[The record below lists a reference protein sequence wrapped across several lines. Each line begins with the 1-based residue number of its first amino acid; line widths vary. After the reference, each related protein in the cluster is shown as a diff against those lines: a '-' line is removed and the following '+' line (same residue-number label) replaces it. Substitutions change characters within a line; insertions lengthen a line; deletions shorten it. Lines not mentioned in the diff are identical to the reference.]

1 MSLFLGQDWREDFH
15 LAENTGL
22 PVSALCSHCFP
33 WVPNV
38 SFMISSFRLW
48 PQKHLWK
55 CKHWS
60 CLNSSLNTNTNGFNF
75 IYHMNSKKQRLK
87 KMEHRIG
94 RKQGINWAVECYL
107 EEMIGVGLLRGLGHW
122 AGCEVPGASRL
133 WGENITITSSHPTIT
148 ETLLCK
154 NSTEQLTYFLSF
166 QTHSTTTL
174 WARDHYHCN
183 EETEW
188 VTQPLNNLLRIAQ
201 ASRKN

>member
-1 MSLFLGQDWREDFH
+1 MSLFLGQDWREYFH

-48 PQKHLWK
+48 PQKHLWT

-87 KMEHRIG
+87 KMEHGIG

-107 EEMIGVGLLRGLGHW
+107 EEMIGVGLFRGLGHW
-122 AGCEVPGASRL
+122 AMFTGCLGQAGCEVRTSPSHHHIQQLLRL
-133 WGENITITSSHPTIT
+133 CYVRTPPSSWHTFSHFKLTAPQPYELGTITVAMKK
-148 ETLLCK
+148 L
-154 NSTEQLTYFLSF
+154 
-166 QTHSTTTL
+166 
-174 WARDHYHCN
+174 N
-183 EETEW
+183 E
-188 VTQPLNNLLRIAQ
+188 
-201 ASRKN
+201 